1 MRNFKILGFILGGL
15 IALVAL
21 VLIAVTM
28 FVNPNDYKGR
38 IAREVKASTGR
49 DLTLQGDIK
58 LSVFPWIA
66 LKLGPLSLGNPE
78 GFGSEPF
85 LSLQH
90 AALRVKLLPLLR
102 KELQVGMIE
111 IDGLD
116 LRLQRNAAGKGNWE
130 DFGEKSGAPATAEA
144 SPAPGSPASLK
155 DLGGVLITDSRIS
168 YNELVVSNLNVDI
181 GNVSRRAAVPV
192 KASFDVD
199 TGPSGKRTSFT
210 GALEITLDTAAKRY
224 GLAAVTLSGE
234 LKQKTDSPPLSWTFA
249 APSVDVDL
257 TAQTLKTSTFSAHA
271 GSARLSG
278 SLAGDKIVD
287 APIFS
292 GTFKLEP
299 LALREFMAQ
308 LGVDLPKTRDQ
319 KALSTLAA
327 ATDFTY
333 AAKAVR
339 LDKLDLQLDETR
351 LRGALAVT
359 NLDSKA
365 ITFDLNVDHIDL
377 DRYLAPESAPPQQAA
392 KSGQKPAEL
401 PTTAVRAL
409 NFSGNFSIDAAK
421 AAGLA
426 LSNVRLTLEAKDG
439 VIHLFPIKA
448 SLYGGAYSG
457 DITYDAREAVPSV
470 KLDQQVTGVDIE
482 PLLKD
487 SINSERLSGRGNAGT
502 KLAGGG
508 RTGDVLMKNLSGRVD
523 ANLANGAVTG
533 IDLWYEISRAQA
545 LMKQQAA
552 PGGSDDRRTKFDTF
566 KMSADI
572 VGGIATTKDLVI
584 TSQYLRVT
592 GAGSSNLVTKAID
605 YHIVATILKAPP
617 SAQGSEL
624 SQLTLADIPVEIS
637 GTMSDPKVR
646 PDLQGILKSKLKQ
659 KLQDTLKNKLQGI
672 LNR

>member
-15 IALVAL
+15 IAFVAI
-21 VLIAVTM
+21 VLIAVSI

-66 LKLGPLSLGNPE
+66 LQLGPVSLGNPE
-78 GFGSEPF
+78 GFGAEPF
-85 LSLQH
+85 LTLQH
-90 AALRVKLLPLLR
+90 AALRVKLLPLLH
-102 KELQVGMIE
+102 KELQVGRIE

-116 LRLQRNAAGKGNWE
+116 LRLQKNAAGKGNWE
-130 DFGEKSGAPATAEA
+130 DFGEKSGAPVTAEA
-144 SPAPGSPASLK
+144 NPSSGPPASLE
-155 DLGGVLITDSRIS
+155 DLGGVLIKDSRIS
-168 YNELVVSNLNVDI
+168 YNELVVSNLNIDV
-181 GNVSRRAAVPV
+181 GNVSQRAAVPV

-199 TGPSGKRTSFT
+199 TGPGGNRTSLT
-210 GALEITLDTAAKRY
+210 GALDITLDTMAKRY
-224 GLAAVTLSGE
+224 GLAEVTLSGE
-234 LKQKTDSPPLSWTFA
+234 LQRKTAGRSLSWMFA

-257 TAQTLKTSTFSAHA
+257 VAQTLKAPTFSAHA

-287 APIFS
+287 APAFS

-299 LALREFMAQ
+299 LVLREFMAQ
-308 LGVDLPKTRDQ
+308 LGVDLPMTRDQ
-319 KALSTLAA
+319 KALSKLAA
-327 ATDFTY
+327 ATAFSY

-339 LDKLDLQLDETR
+339 FDKLDLQLDETR

-377 DRYLAPESAPPQQAA
+377 DRYLAPGSAAPQPAA

-401 PTTAVRAL
+401 PTTAVRTL
-409 NFSGNFSIDAAK
+409 NVSGNFSIDTAK
-421 AAGLA
+421 AVGLA
-426 LSNVRLTLEAKDG
+426 LSNVRLTLGAKDG
-439 VIHLFPIKA
+439 VVHLFPIKA
-448 SLYGGAYSG
+448 SLYGGEYSG
-457 DITYDAREAVPSV
+457 DITYDAHEAVPSV

-487 SINSERLSGRGNAGT
+487 SINSERLSGRGNAGA
-502 KLAGGG
+502 KLVGVG
-508 RTGDVLMKNLSGRVD
+508 RTSDVLMKNLSGRVD
-523 ANLANGAVTG
+523 ANLANGAVNG

-545 LMKQQAA
+545 LLKQQAA

-572 VGGIATTKDLVI
+572 GGGVATTKDLAI

-592 GAGSSNLVTKAID
+592 GVGSSNLVTKAID

-617 SAQGSEL
+617 AAQGSEL

-637 GTMSDPKVR
+637 GTMNDPKVR

-659 KLQDTLKNKLQGI
+659 KLQDTLKDKLHGI
-672 LNR
+672 FDR

>member
-1 MRNFKILGFILGGL
+1 VRHFKILGFILGGL
-15 IALVAL
+15 IALVAFA
-21 VLIAVTM
+21 LIAVSI

-66 LKLGPLSLGNPE
+66 LQLGPASLGNPE
-78 GFGSEPF
+78 GFGTEPF

-102 KELQVGMIE
+102 KELQVGRIE

-116 LRLQRNAAGKGNWE
+116 LRLQKNVAGKGNWE
-130 DFGEKSGAPATAEA
+130 DFGEKSGAPATAQA
-144 SPAPGSPASLK
+144 SPSSGPPASLK
-155 DLGGVLITDSRIS
+155 ELGGVLIKDSRIS
-168 YNELVVSNLNVDI
+168 YNELVVSSLSVDV
-181 GNVSRRAAVPV
+181 GNVSQRAAVPV

-199 TGPSGKRTSFT
+199 TGPSGNRTSFT
-210 GALEITLDTAAKRY
+210 GALDITLDTAAKRY

-234 LKQKTDSPPLSWTFA
+234 LQRKTDGRSLSWMFA

-257 TAQTLKTSTFSAHA
+257 VAQTLKAPTFSAHA

-278 SLAGDKIVD
+278 ALAGDKIVD
-287 APIFS
+287 APTFS

-299 LALREFMAQ
+299 LVLREFMAQ

-319 KALSTLAA
+319 KALSKLAA
-327 ATDFTY
+327 ATAFSY
-333 AAKAVR
+333 AANAVR

-377 DRYLAPESAPPQQAA
+377 DRYLAPESAAPQPVA
-392 KSGQKPAEL
+392 KSEKPTEL
-401 PTTAVRAL
+401 PTTAVKTL
-409 NFSGNFSIDAAK
+409 NVSGHFSIDTAK

-426 LSNVRLTLEAKDG
+426 LSNVHLTLEAKDG
-439 VIHLFPIKA
+439 VVHLFPIKA
-448 SLYGGAYSG
+448 NLYGGEYSG
-457 DITYDAREAVPSV
+457 DITYDAHEAVPSV
-470 KLDQQVTGVDIE
+470 KLDQQVTGVDIK

-502 KLAGGG
+502 KLAGVG
-508 RTGDVLMKNLSGRVD
+508 RTSDVLMKNLSGRVE
-523 ANLANGAVTG
+523 ANLANGAVNG

-545 LMKQQAA
+545 LLKQQAA
-552 PGGSDDRRTKFDTF
+552 PSGSDDRRTKFDTF

-572 VGGIATTKDLVI
+572 VGGVATTKDLAI

-592 GAGSSNLVTKAID
+592 GTGSSNLVTKAID

-617 SAQGSEL
+617 AAQGSEL
-624 SQLTLADIPVEIS
+624 SQLTLADIPAEIS
-637 GTMSDPKVR
+637 GTMNDPKVR
-646 PDLQGILKSKLKQ
+646 PDLQGILKSQLKQ
-659 KLQDTLKNKLQGI
+659 KLQDTLKSKLHGI
-672 LNR
+672 FDR